1 MSENELLEIT
11 RKDISETERETIT
24 TIGGFWAYM
33 CPYCGKITLVHGTVN
48 INIDVVNRDM
58 DGMRGTANVVDING
72 MDIDDI
78 RCYAQLMCKIK
89 CYNCGLYFETTD
101 ELDPNIAQT
110 ISVLNMKGYETL
122 FSCEGH
128 DDNEFYIY
136 FKEFF
141 HHRILETH
149 PLPEG
154 LYLDEND
161 KLSLGRF
168 IIRSSID
175 HHKDKDEVDRNAMSV
190 MYSELYK
197 WALSLPQFDYD
208 LPEFKDLF

>member
-1 MSENELLEIT
+1 MSELLEIT
-11 RKDISETERETIT
+11 RKDSSETGTIV
-24 TIGGFWAYM
+24 GGFWAYM
-33 CPYCGKITLVHGTVN
+33 CPHCGEITLVHGTVN
-48 INIDVVNRDM
+48 INVDVVNRDM
-58 DGMRGTANVVDING
+58 GGIKHGTANVVDIVG
-72 MDIDDI
+72 MDMDDI

-89 CYNCGLYFETTD
+89 CHNCGIYFETTD
-101 ELDPNIAQT
+101 ELDPNIANT
-110 ISVLNMKGYETL
+110 ISVLNIKGYETL

-128 DDNEFYIY
+128 DDSEFYIY

-161 KLSLGRF
+161 KIHFGRF